1 MADYEKPKKPK
12 KKKVKYDDVLKKF
25 PKKGVKP
32 PIRPRPPSQEE
43 LKAAWEAGDDLVGK
57 RDDGTYYLD

>member
-1 MADYEKPKKPK
+1 MSDYKKPK

-25 PKKGVKP
+25 PKKGV
-32 PIRPRPPSQEE
+32 RPRPPSQEE